1 MKKRKSEYQRFMGL
15 SNALK
20 DAEVAKYDAP
30 LPVNKRGLPGQR
42 LRARDRALHRKAT
55 SRGGRPKIGR
65 GAVIVPISLERGLLE
80 KIDAFARTNH
90 LKRSQMVAEGLKLVM
105 AARRKAG

>member
-42 LRARDRALHRKAT
+42 LRARDR
-55 SRGGRPKIGR
+55 
-65 GAVIVPISLERGLLE
+65 GAAS
-80 KIDAFARTNH
+80 
-90 LKRSQMVAEGLKLVM
+90 
-105 AARRKAG
+105 